1 MINPYLKARLLP
13 AWQRHRRW
21 QLLSRTA
28 LWLTLAALS
37 GWLMF
42 HGPGPAGS
50 DGALGLWTLATV
62 LGLLIILALG
72 YFAKPDYR
80 ALACRIEARHP
91 ALDGRLLTAVEIESE
106 EEPAFIQERL
116 LQETIQ
122 HGLDHDW
129 KSLVRPRSLD
139 AVQAASL
146 LAAGACVAIFL
157 LAPAA
162 PVRPV
167 LAATEGTVKLSDGIE
182 VTPGDTT
189 LEKGSSLLV
198 MVRFS

>member
-28 LWLTLAALS
+28 LWLSLAALS

-42 HGPGPAGS
+42 HGSGPAGS
-50 DGALGLWTLATV
+50 DGALGVWMLVTV

-80 ALACRIEARHP
+80 ALARGIEARHP
-91 ALDGRLLTAVEIESE
+91 ALDGRLLTAVEINPEHA
-106 EEPAFIQERL
+106 PAFIEERL

-122 HGLDHDW
+122 HGLDYDW
-129 KSLVRPRSLD
+129 KLLVRPRALD
-139 AVQAASL
+139 AVQAVSL
-146 LAAGACVAIFL
+146 LAAGACTAIFL
-157 LAPAA
+157 WAPAA

-167 LAATEGTVKLSDGIE
+167 LAAVEGSVKLSDGIE
-182 VTPGDTT
+182 VTPGDTA
-189 LEKGSSLLV
+189 LEKDRKSV
-198 MVRFS
+198 V